1 MIPIPTLDP
10 FASGGEEQSMAR
22 KPSRSEWHQHKGLW
36 SRSLG
41 YRGVRVRLFQ
51 KRSGGQFYRAVWI
64 PERGEDRR
72 GLATSNKAEA
82 DRLGKELLSALFRKE
97 EVTAPEILTLG
108 KLWERYSK
116 ECVSFLDNTPRSIRE
131 AEGHAEVLL
140 GFFGADC
147 DVRGLSEQDQLAFVQ
162 KRLAGGIVC
171 DEDRTTE
178 AVRSRSVEI
187 DLQLLHAMLRWA
199 VTVRRPSA
207 RRLLD
212 QNPLAGVRRPKEK
225 NPKRPVATWE
235 RFQATRRTVQALVDK
250 AVTEESRRKWLKLE
264 LALVLAEATGR
275 RLGAIRQLRWADIDL
290 SAMTI
295 RWRAETDKKG
305 KEWIVPIPVHLCE
318 ELRSFRLRMG
328 GAFGGLVFPRHSD
341 PTQPLSR
348 DSFGHWLRDAE
359 AKAGLPKL
367 DGSLW
372 HAYRRSWA
380 TSRKSLPV
388 VDVAAAGGWSDVST
402 LLNCYQQADKETLLE
417 VMSHSWKIRD
427 PARTG

>member
-1 MIPIPTLDP
+1 
-10 FASGGEEQSMAR
+10 MAR

-51 KRSGGQFYRAVWI
+51 KRSGGQFFRAVWV

-72 GLATSNKAEA
+72 GLATSNRSEA
-82 DRLGKELLSALFRKE
+82 DRLGKELLSALFRDE
-97 EVTAPEILTLG
+97 GITAPEVLTLG
-108 KLWERYSK
+108 KLWERYNK
-116 ECVSFLDNTPRSIRE
+116 ECVSFLDNTPRSRKD

-147 DVRGLSEQDQLAFVQ
+147 DVRGLSEQDQLVFIK

-171 DEDRTTE
+171 DEERITE
-178 AVRSRSVEI
+178 AVRVRSAEV
-187 DLQLLHAMLRWA
+187 DLQLLHTMLRWA
-199 VTVRRPSA
+199 VTVRTQA
-207 RRLLD
+207 GKRLLD
-212 QNPLAGVRRPKEK
+212 QNPLAGVRRPKER

-235 RFQATRRTVQALVDK
+235 RFQETRRTIRELAEK
-250 AVTEESRRKWLKLE
+250 GTTEASSRKWLKLE

-275 RLGAIRQLRWADIDL
+275 RLGAIRQLRWDDIDL
-290 SAMTI
+290 SARTI

-305 KEWIVPIPVHLCE
+305 KEWIVPIPSELSE
-318 ELRSFRLRMG
+318 ELRSFRLKMG

-341 PTQPLSR
+341 SSQALGR

-359 AKAGLPKL
+359 TKAGLPKL

-380 TSRKSLPV
+380 TSRKKLPV

-402 LLNCYQQADKETLLE
+402 LLNCYQQPDKETLLE
-417 VMSHSWKIRD
+417 VMSHSRKISD
-427 PARTG
+427 VAKTG